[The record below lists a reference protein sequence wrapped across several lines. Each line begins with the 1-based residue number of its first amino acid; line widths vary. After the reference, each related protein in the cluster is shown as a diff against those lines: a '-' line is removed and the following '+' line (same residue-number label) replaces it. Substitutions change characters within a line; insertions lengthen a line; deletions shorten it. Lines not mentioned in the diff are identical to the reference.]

1 MTLHSPPPAGAIR
14 TRVLLLLIALIVCA
28 AIGTVIL
35 SRFLDRSGK
44 TASAPLPPGVESA
57 SATQTTAHYVIASNA
72 APEQTARV
80 AQAVES
86 LYAAYTVFFGERIA
100 PQADAPK
107 LKLMLYRNRA
117 EFEAHNTSQPWAE
130 AYYRAPW
137 SHAYYD
143 VGEKNPYHW
152 MLHEATHQ
160 LRNEVAPFPKTKW
173 IDEGVASYFGTSRLR
188 DGKLALGEIDP
199 DTYPIWQLRGLDL
212 TGDLQEDIRKGRIIP
227 LRDLMTDTGPP
238 IAQHVNLY
246 YVEYWSLSHFLFH
259 YRDGK
264 YAQQYRALIAQPGA
278 PEAFERLIGPIERIQ
293 EEWYAYLR
301 TQLPPARYPIK
312 GST

>member
-44 TASAPLPPGVESA
+44 TASAPLPPGVESVA
-57 SATQTTAHYVIASNA
+57 VTKTTVHYAIASNA
-72 APEQTARV
+72 TPEQTARV

-86 LYAAYTVFFGERIA
+86 LYAAYAECFRERIA
-100 PQADAPK
+100 PQANAPK
-107 LKLMLYRNRA
+107 LKLMLYRDRA
-117 EFEAHNTSQPWAE
+117 EFEANNASQPWAE

-137 SHAYYD
+137 SYAYYD
-143 VGEKNPYHW
+143 AGEKNPYHW

-160 LRNEVAPFPKTKW
+160 LRNEVAHFPKTKW
-173 IDEGVASYFGTSRLR
+173 IDEGVASYFSTSRLR

-199 DTYPIWQLRGLDL
+199 DTYPIWQLRGLNL
-212 TGDLQEDIRKGRIIP
+212 TGDLQEDIRKGRIVP
-227 LRDLMTDTGPP
+227 LRDLMADTGPP
-238 IAQHVNLY
+238 IAEHVNLY

-259 YRDGK
+259 YRDGR
-264 YAQQYRALIAQPGA
+264 YAQRYRALIAQPGT

-293 EEWYAYLR
+293 DEWYAYLK
-301 TQLPPARYPIK
+301 TQLPPARYPMK
-312 GST
+312 GPP